1 MDLITQLQDKLDH
14 LLYVFGTCIGV
25 LQRDAPPSSFFNN
38 PQNQQQQQQNPQT
51 QQQQQN
57 PQTQQQLPPPPPPQQ
72 QQQQQQQPQ
81 QQPQP
86 TEEWDAPSKMALQVI
101 ETSKVI
107 ESYIEK
113 LPGFDKTE
121 DQQYEDLKNLNTQS
135 KQVSNELLSSR
146 RDAIELLKMVKE
158 SILYISEESK
168 NEETDQQPMQQ

>member
-38 PQNQQQQQQNPQT
+38 PQNQQQQQQQQQNPQT
-51 QQQQQN
+51 QQQQQQQQQN
-57 PQTQQQLPPPPPPQQ
+57 TQTQQQLPPPPPPPQ
-72 QQQQQQQPQ
+72 Q

>member
-38 PQNQQQQQQNPQT
+38 TQNQQNQQIQQQPQ
-51 QQQQQN
+51 Q
-57 PQTQQQLPPPPPPQQ
+57 PQQ
-72 QQQQQQQPQ
+72 QQQQQPPQ
-81 QQPQP
+81 QQQSQPTP

-135 KQVSNELLSSR
+135 KQVSSELLSSR

-168 NEETDQQPMQQ
+168 NEETDEQQPMEQ

>member
-38 PQNQQQQQQNPQT
+38 PQNQLQPQQN
-51 QQQQQN
+51 
-57 PQTQQQLPPPPPPQQ
+57 QQLQQ
-72 QQQQQQQPQ
+72 QQQQQNQ
-81 QQPQP
+81 QQHQQQAQPPQP
-86 TEEWDAPSKMALQVI
+86 PQPPQSTEEWDAPSKMALQVI

-146 RDAIELLKMVKE
+146 KDAIELLKMVKE

-168 NEETDQQPMQQ
+168 NEEMEKQPMEQ

>member
-38 PQNQQQQQQNPQT
+38 TQNQQNQQIQQQ
-51 QQQQQN
+51 
-57 PQTQQQLPPPPPPQQ
+57 PPQPQ
-72 QQQQQQQPQ
+72 QPQQPQ
-81 QQPQP
+81 QQPPQQQQSQTSP

-135 KQVSNELLSSR
+135 KQVSSELLSSR

-168 NEETDQQPMQQ
+168 NEETDEQQQMEQ

>member
-38 PQNQQQQQQNPQT
+38 PQNQPQQSQQSQ
-51 QQQQQN
+51 
-57 PQTQQQLPPPPPPQQ
+57 PQQ
-72 QQQQQQQPQ
+72 QQSQPPQQTSQQQSQPQ
-81 QQPQP
+81 QQQSQPPQQTSQQP
-86 TEEWDAPSKMALQVI
+86 AEEWDAPSKMALQVI

-135 KQVSNELLSSR
+135 KKVSNELLSSR
-146 RDAIELLKMVKE
+146 KDAIELLKMVKE
-158 SILYISEESK
+158 SIRYISEESK
-168 NEETDQQPMQQ
+168 NEENQEQPMEQ